1 MKLLKW
7 LDGISSGIR
16 SYLSDMLWYDYRVYP
31 IVFWAIVLGLLHL
44 FLTPLLFCHRSWNRK
59 QRFSDQRQR
68 ESDSS
73 DDDIPF

>member
-31 IVFWAIVLGLLHL
+31 IVFWAIVPRTV
-44 FLTPLLFCHRSWNRK
+44 TPVPNA
-59 QRFSDQRQR
+59 
-68 ESDSS
+68 SS
-73 DDDIPF
+73 ILSQIMEQETTFF